1 MMQAAVIQSGRWIVI
16 TEVTAVA
23 CVRGCAV
30 QQGERLMARIRER
43 DVQAFEELYERFKY
57 IVYGI
62 GSRMLGSDQAAEDV
76 VQAVFM
82 KVWSRPE
89 AFREGNLT
97 AWMSRVTRNHCLDVL
112 RSRANRAEASL
123 EEDVPLEA
131 ALDDEIFAR
140 IDGDRVRAALAR
152 LPEEERNPIEMG
164 FFEGATHVEISR
176 RIGIPLGTIKSRIRK
191 GLRRLREQLEG
202 VVVT

>member
-1 MMQAAVIQSGRWIVI
+1 
-16 TEVTAVA
+16 
-23 CVRGCAV
+23 
-30 QQGERLMARIRER
+30 MARIRDR

-57 IVYGI
+57 VVYGI

-97 AWMSRVTRNHCLDVL
+97 AWMARVTRNHCLDAL
-112 RSRANRAEASL
+112 RSRANRSETPL
-123 EEDVPLEA
+123 QEDVPLESA
-131 ALDDEIFAR
+131 VDDEIFAR
-140 IDGDRVRAALAR
+140 IDGDRVRTALAR
-152 LPEEERNPIEMG
+152 LPEEERTPIEMG
-164 FFEGATHVEISR
+164 FFEGATHVEIASR
-176 RIGIPLGTIKSRIRK
+176 TGIPLGTIKSRIRK

>member
-1 MMQAAVIQSGRWIVI
+1 
-16 TEVTAVA
+16 
-23 CVRGCAV
+23 
-30 QQGERLMARIRER
+30 MARVRER
-43 DVQAFEELYERFKY
+43 DVRAFEELYERFKY
-57 IVYGI
+57 AVYGI

-97 AWMSRVTRNHCLDVL
+97 AWMARVTRNHCLDAL
-112 RSRANRAEASL
+112 RSRANRSETPL
-123 EEDVPLEA
+123 QDVPLEA
-131 ALDDEIFAR
+131 AVDDEIFAR

-152 LPEEERNPIEMG
+152 LPEEERKPIEMG
-164 FFEGATHVEISR
+164 FFEGATHVEIAKRTS
-176 RIGIPLGTIKSRIRK
+176 IPLGTIKSRIRK